1 MNKDEILTII
11 ENSVSE
17 IENKINLY
25 EKYKNKDKKIKR
37 LQKIVYGLE
46 CFLPYLIASLIST
59 KVLSDSNHSIYTLD
73 EVKYYENVQ
82 ETICSNGFTLKK
94 SSNTT
99 KNFSESFFTSTAWI
113 KDEFGNY
120 MREEVYYNMEAIND
134 YEVEELLSMSEEEIK
149 SLFPIVNKK
158 KYVKNSLKEEDLI
171 YNENLVAFV
180 KTYKEFDEQ
189 YDYKQTVAGNMFDIF
204 ICLMS
209 TIISGMIFSKLLIRH
224 RISGKM
230 KLSFEETVKI
240 NVDEYQTLL
249 KIRQDNLNMLLS
261 EDEKKLKRGSKK
273 YGLFHFTK

>member
-1 MNKDEILTII
+1 MNKEII
-11 ENSVSE
+11 
-17 IENKINLY
+17 
-25 EKYKNKDKKIKR
+25 
-37 LQKIVYGLE
+37 LE
-46 CFLPYLIASLIST
+46 MVAPYLKDNAIYYSEFNNLFKI
-59 KVLSDSNHSIYTLD
+59 LSDS
-73 EVKYYENVQ
+73 E
-82 ETICSNGFTLKK
+82 
-94 SSNTT
+94 
-99 KNFSESFFTSTAWI
+99 
-113 KDEFGNY
+113 
-120 MREEVYYNMEAIND
+120 RE
-134 YEVEELLSMSEEEIK
+134 EVEELLSMSEEEIK